1 MAEEARGGDLSRL
14 RQLNARAVVRVLRG
28 EPPLT
33 LSEIARRTGL
43 SRAST
48 DDVVRQLTAQ
58 GWVAE
63 AERTAGTIGRPA
75 RRYRFC
81 ADAGRVLGV
90 EVGER
95 QVTATV
101 ADLDGAVT
109 HTARIAVDASAD
121 RTGRLA
127 AVDEAARQARSA
139 ATAELGPGGIWATG
153 VATPGLVDADGR
165 VAVCDDLPDWTG
177 VDLRARLARSVP
189 GTVLVDTLGNLA
201 ALAESWRGAAHHAE
215 HAICLYAGPT
225 TGAGLIIGGAV
236 HRGFGNAAG
245 QIGALPAAGWERAR
259 RRVRDW
265 RPTTAGSGPADDA
278 DAGAVDVFTAARA
291 GDRSAVNTVRAY
303 ARDLGAGTAALVLTL
318 DPQLL
323 VLSGG
328 FADQP
333 EAVTAPL
340 RRELTRRCLRAPE
353 ILVSP
358 LGERAVVLGAVRLAL
373 DHVRG
378 LGVGGPLS
386 SSPPSPPG

>member
-33 LSEIARRTGL
+33 LTEISRRTGL

-48 DDVVRQLTAQ
+48 DDVVRQLTEQ

-63 AERTAGTIGRPA
+63 AERTAGAVGRPA
-75 RRYRFC
+75 RRYRFR

-95 QVTATV
+95 HVAAMV
-101 ADLDGAVT
+101 ADLDGTVA
-109 HTARIAVDASAD
+109 HSARVAVDAAAD
-121 RTGRLA
+121 RTARLA
-127 AVDEAARQARSA
+127 AVDEVTRQVRAV
-139 ATAELGPGGIWATG
+139 ATTELGPGAIWATG
-153 VATPGLVDADGR
+153 VATPGLVGTDGQ
-165 VAVCDDLPDWTG
+165 VSGCDELPDWTG
-177 VDLRARLARSVP
+177 VDLRAHLERTVP

-201 ALAESWRGAAHHAE
+201 ALAESWRGAAHHAQ
-215 HAICLYAGPT
+215 HAVCLYAGST

-259 RRVRDW
+259 RRVREW
-265 RPTTAGSGPADDA
+265 RPAVPDTTAGEP
-278 DAGAVDVFTAARA
+278 VDVFTAARA
-291 GDRSAVNTVRAY
+291 GDCSAVDTVRAY
-303 ARDLGAGTAALVLTL
+303 ARHLGIGTAALVLTL

-323 VLSGG
+323 VLTGG
-328 FADQP
+328 FAGQP
-333 EAVTAPL
+333 ETVTAPL
-340 RRELTRRCLRAPE
+340 RRELTRRALRAPE

-373 DHVRG
+373 DHVRD
-378 LGVGGPLS
+378 LGVGGPLAS
-386 SSPPSPPG
+386 RPPSAPG